1 MSKAHVMKDGFYK
14 VTNGLQ
20 PITKVKDH
28 VMYSKDYRFDTD
40 MTIDI
45 EYGKVYLYRINQL
58 EKLECAKASYLRL
71 LLVTFPY
78 FPSLFLPFVIFPY
91 LPYVIIVA
99 EIKIN
104 VKGMKCWA
112 YAVAHRQ
119 LTIYIFENN
128 NCIIFKVWTI
138 GAPYCGC

>member
-45 EYGKVYLYRINQL
+45 EYGKVYLSPIPRKRAKGKDLMQQL
-58 EKLECAKASYLRL
+58 
-71 LLVTFPY
+71 
-78 FPSLFLPFVIFPY
+78 
-91 LPYVIIVA
+91 
-99 EIKIN
+99 
-104 VKGMKCWA
+104 
-112 YAVAHRQ
+112 
-119 LTIYIFENN
+119 
-128 NCIIFKVWTI
+128 
-138 GAPYCGC
+138 